1 WACANHVTPHGTHGI
16 WHRVLASP
24 DWKQA
29 RLEKPMR
36 RIATILL
43 ACLVP
48 CAPALAAG
56 ECPDRSAYAPARELV
71 AELERIVA
79 PGGVQEAYEVPVN
92 GVRHWVNVRGQ
103 DRANPLVLFIHGGP
117 ASPVIPTLWQF
128 QRPLEEYFTVAHYDQ
143 RGAGRTF
150 LLNPPEA
157 VEGTLQIQQYVD
169 DAIALADHLRTR
181 YGKRKLVLAAHSW
194 GTIVAMHAAL
204 QRPDLFHAY
213 VGMGQVI
220 HVRTNEKLS
229 FDYGLQRARAG
240 RPQLRH
246 SRRHA
251 RGPAAAGPV
260 RRLCRHG
267 PGDPRAHHRE
277 AQLRLRAAAR
287 ARRGQRRSGG
297 GDGVDRA
304 LPGRC
309 AADPRA
315 HRHRPQVAAVLRR
328 AQRVPRQLRLVLPRP
343 PAVAGLR
350 GCRPLRDQRRQ
361 RLHPGPGAGGVPRGR
376 LPRRARI
383 PDPGGDV
390 HGPPRLHQPVAA
402 HRGLAAPGARA
413 VPPWRV
419 VRAGFA
425 HDPVGG
431 AGPHPGGAA
440 PARASAGGGGRTRAG
455 ARTLRI
461 RRARPALAGCAAASR
476 PPLPAASAARTGSP
490 ASGCRRAP
498 AARRARRPSP
508 RPRSRSPVPCRGSAP
523 AASARSSC
531 WSACPGCR

>member
-1 WACANHVTPHGTHGI
+1 
-16 WHRVLASP
+16 
-24 DWKQA
+24 
-29 RLEKPMR
+29 MR
-36 RIATILL
+36 RIATLLL

-229 FDYGLQRARAG
+229 FDYGLQRARAAG
-240 RPQLRH
+240 NAEAVAEMESIAPYPGDAPLTRERIVIARKWPQFYGGLSAFRDN
-246 SRRHA
+246 SDWFY
-251 RGPAAAGPV
+251 RGPRLSPDYEDADRCAINDGNVFTLAQVLEEFLEVDFRGVREFPIPV
-260 RRLCRHG
+260 VMFMGRHDYTTPSQPTEDWLRQVRAPYRHG
-267 PGDPRAHHRE
+267 EWFERASHMIPWEEPGHT
-277 AQLRLRAAAR
+277 L
-287 ARRGQRRSGG
+287 
-297 GDGVDRA
+297 VA
-304 LPGRC
+304 LLQ
-309 AADPRA
+309 
-315 HRHRPQVAAVLRR
+315 HV
-328 AQRVPRQLRLVLPRP
+328 
-343 PAVAGLR
+343 
-350 GCRPLRDQRRQ
+350 RPLAEQGEQ
-361 RLHPGPGAGGVPRGR
+361 AG
-376 LPRRARI
+376 
-383 PDPGGDV
+383 
-390 HGPPRLHQPVAA
+390 
-402 HRGLAAPGARA
+402 
-413 VPPWRV
+413 
-419 VRAGFA
+419 
-425 HDPVGG
+425 
-431 AGPHPGGAA
+431 A
-440 PARASAGGGGRTRAG
+440 PAR
-455 ARTLRI
+455 
-461 RRARPALAGCAAASR
+461 
-476 PPLPAASAARTGSP
+476 
-490 ASGCRRAP
+490 
-498 AARRARRPSP
+498 
-508 RPRSRSPVPCRGSAP
+508 
-523 AASARSSC
+523 
-531 WSACPGCR
+531 